1 MVGKMMNEKNRGQL
15 MKICGDYQGLPGK
28 TPPHVAESA
37 GGSKGLCSEG
47 GQAIVIIT
55 VAMIVFIALLGLA
68 LDLGVIFVRR
78 VQLSRAVDAAALAA
92 VTELPNLEAAET
104 VATEFFHANGF
115 PNVDPAVIAGAG
127 TLTTTNCLTVTATLT
142 QSLFFMPIFG
152 YDEALIPAL
161 AVAEYK
167 SPVEMFV
174 SQTGE
179 SGVEGVVNL
188 SVFGP
193 NTWTN
198 YGDAFTPLYSDDPGT
213 PNPYR
218 DEMDGKYTF
227 RILIPPGFDD
237 DHPRLFVEILD
248 PDCYNRP
255 NPPGDPPEVEV
266 RLVGGGTA
274 TRALPSDSRD
284 RKNGCLIPTGD
295 PANEYWFW
303 RMDENREPFGNS
315 NSYTAAYNTTTR
327 YTLYYEDA
335 EGSRHDL
342 ATYTKGGAES
352 DADTDLKWTLPAGFN
367 PCVDA
372 DSTNCSYC
380 CPDIAVAEN
389 GARSL
394 FLEVEAID
402 GSSENGFDIWAGP
415 QRALPKNVNER
426 NVMLLENPE
435 LQSSGGVVVTAIG
448 YLPLNV
454 NTDTTFTV
462 TLAYIPPEKAGVYI
476 KVSNF
481 DNDCPCGSACEAEQ
495 DAPRCVSG
503 WGCRGLDFYLEGVP
517 DFHEYGIISRG
528 NKWGE
533 NIFQIPDNFFGGYLR
548 AVYLTSQTD
557 TSSWRA
563 EYLEGGGFVRLI
575 K

>member
-1 MVGKMMNEKNRGQL
+1 MRREKESQPMRVY
-15 MKICGDYQGLPGK
+15 GDHQGLPGK
-28 TPPHVAESA
+28 TLPQVAEPA
-37 GGSKGLCSEG
+37 GGSRGLRSEE
-47 GQAIVIIT
+47 GQAIIILT

-68 LDLGVIFVRR
+68 LDLGAVFVRR

-92 VTELPNLEAAET
+92 VTELPDLDAAES

-115 PNVDPAVIAGAG
+115 PNTDPAIIAGAG
-127 TLTTTNCLTVTATLT
+127 TLTTTNCLTVTATFT
-142 QSLFFMPIFG
+142 QPLFFMPVFG
-152 YDEALIPAL
+152 YDEVPIPAL

-198 YGDAFTPLYSDDPGT
+198 YGDAFTPLWSDGCTT
-213 PNPYR
+213 PNPRR
-218 DEMDGKYTF
+218 DELDGKYTF

-248 PDCYNRP
+248 PDCYNA
-255 NPPGDPPEVEV
+255 PPPTGNIEIP
-266 RLVGGGTA
+266 LVGGGTG
-274 TRALPSDSRD
+274 TGVPQHSDRRD
-284 RKNGCLIPTGD
+284 ACLADTDD
-295 PANEYWFW
+295 PYNEYWFL
-303 RMDENREPFGNS
+303 RMDENRAPCGNTS
-315 NSYTAAYNTTTR
+315 SYMVRSLDGSVLYNTITK
-327 YTLYYEDA
+327 YTLYYLDTNNA
-335 EGSRHDL
+335 RHDL
-342 ATYTKGGAES
+342 ATYTKGGEES
-352 DADTDLKWTLPAGFN
+352 DADTDLEWTLPAGFN

-372 DSTNCSYC
+372 DSINCSYC

-389 GARSL
+389 GSRSL
-394 FLEVEAID
+394 FLEVEAIA

-426 NVMLLENPE
+426 NVMLLENPD

-454 NTDTTFTV
+454 NTNTTFTV

-476 KVSNF
+476 EVANF
-481 DNDCPCGSACEAEQ
+481 DNDCNCPGNVCESALP
-495 DAPRCVSG
+495 APRCSYPPY

-528 NKWGE
+528 NQWGE
-533 NIFQIPDNFFGGYLR
+533 NVFQIPENFFGGYLR
-548 AVYLTSQTD
+548 AVYLTAQQD